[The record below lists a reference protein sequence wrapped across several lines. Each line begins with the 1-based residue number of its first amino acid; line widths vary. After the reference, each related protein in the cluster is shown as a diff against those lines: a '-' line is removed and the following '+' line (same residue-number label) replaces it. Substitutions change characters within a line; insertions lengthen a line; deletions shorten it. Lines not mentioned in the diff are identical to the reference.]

1 MKKAFRVILFIIVL
15 VALSVG
21 ASAEENFGADEIES
35 ALPEQARDYLD
46 EADISPDNNG
56 ILNVSAE
63 SLLDVLWNT
72 VSGELTKPLK
82 MLASLSG
89 VIILMALADTMR
101 DSASKSGGEAFR
113 IVGVLAGAGMMTGYI
128 SECVISA
135 ATTVEAVSTFMLTFI
150 PVFAGIVA
158 INGQITTATIYNA
171 VLIGASQVFS
181 QLCTMFI
188 MPMSSAI
195 LGISAAGSVN
205 GDLHIDRLAELIK
218 KIVFW
223 GLSLLVTL
231 FVGLLSLQSFVTVSA
246 DNVTMK
252 AAKFAVS
259 TTIPIVGGAV
269 SEALSTV
276 KSTMGIMKGSIGTFG
291 MISGALVILPSLVSA
306 FCFKLA
312 LFIAG
317 AVSDLFGTKALTEL
331 IKSGECV
338 MSIVIAVL
346 FCFML
351 LLSVSTAVILFSGAG
366 VTV

>member
-1 MKKAFRVILFIIVL
+1 M
-15 VALSVG
+15 
-21 ASAEENFGADEIES
+21 
-35 ALPEQARDYLD
+35 
-46 EADISPDNNG
+46 
-56 ILNVSAE
+56 
-63 SLLDVLWNT
+63 
-72 VSGELTKPLK
+72 
-82 MLASLSG
+82 
-89 VIILMALADTMR
+89 
-101 DSASKSGGEAFR
+101 
-113 IVGVLAGAGMMTGYI
+113 
-128 SECVISA
+128 
-135 ATTVEAVSTFMLTFI
+135 
-150 PVFAGIVA
+150 
-158 INGQITTATIYNA
+158 
-171 VLIGASQVFS
+171 
-181 QLCTMFI
+181 
-188 MPMSSAI
+188 
-195 LGISAAGSVN
+195 
-205 GDLHIDRLAELIK
+205 
-218 KIVFW
+218 
-223 GLSLLVTL
+223 TL